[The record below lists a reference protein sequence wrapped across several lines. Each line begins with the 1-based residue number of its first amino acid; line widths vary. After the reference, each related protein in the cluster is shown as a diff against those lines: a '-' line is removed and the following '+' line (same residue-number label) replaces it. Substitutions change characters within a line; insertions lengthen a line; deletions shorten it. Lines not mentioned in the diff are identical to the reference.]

1 MKRITKVSNRIIR
14 RFDPCYDPAELG
26 IKESEYL
33 PIAEAVEK
41 YRDAV
46 KNKEDIIWLL
56 CREQFMSDKDMRLFA
71 VWCAREALKLVDNPD
86 RRSVNACDVAERF
99 ANGEATR
106 DERDAAWSAA
116 CAAAWSAASAA
127 AKSVA
132 WDAARA
138 AAWCAD
144 RDVASAAAR
153 YAARAAA
160 RCAAEDAARSVASD
174 AQIDK
179 LLTCFLK

>member
-1 MKRITKVSNRIIR
+1 MKKITKISNRIIR
-14 RFDPCYDPAELG
+14 RFHPCYDPAELG

-46 KNKEDIIWLL
+46 KHKEDVIWLL
-56 CREQFMSDKDMRLFA
+56 CRPEFMTDRDMRLFA

-99 ANGEATR
+99 ANGEATS
-106 DERDAAWSAA
+106 DELDAAWSAA
-116 CAAAWSAASAA
+116 WSAASDAASAA
-127 AKSVA
+127 A
-132 WDAARA
+132 
-138 AAWCAD
+138 

-153 YAARAAA
+153 YAAMYAAWSVARYAASDAAKYAAWSVA
-160 RCAAEDAARSVASD
+160 RCAARD

-179 LLTCFLK
+179 LLTYFLK

>member
-1 MKRITKVSNRIIR
+1 MKKITKVSNRIIR
-14 RFDPCYDPAELG
+14 RFNPCYDPAELG

-99 ANGEATR
+99 ANGEATS
-106 DERDAAWSAA
+106 DELDAAWD
-116 CAAAWSAASAA
+116 AASAA
-127 AKSVA
+127 ARY
-132 WDAARA
+132 AARDVASA
-138 AAWCAD
+138 AARYAA
-144 RDVASAAAR
+144 REVASAAAR

-160 RCAAEDAARSVASD
+160 WYAAWYAASDAASDAAWYAAMD

-179 LLTCFLK
+179 LLTYFLK